1 MDTTAIDR
9 FGRIVIPKSVRDTLG
24 LDPTT
29 ELTVYVE
36 GENILLTPIL
46 DPERLVVRDGV
57 TVFEGDLLED
67 IGSMLEVVQHRR
79 MKVPAGGAA

>member
-57 TVFEGDLLED
+57 TVFEGELLED

-79 MKVPAGGAA
+79 LKVHAGGAA

>member
-9 FGRIVIPKSVRDTLG
+9 LGRIVIPKSVRDTLG

-46 DPERLVVRDGV
+46 DPERLAVRDGV
-57 TVFEGDLLED
+57 TVFEGELLED
-67 IGSMLEVVQHRR
+67 MGSMLEVVQHRR
-79 MKVPAGGAA
+79 MRIPAGGVA

>member
-9 FGRIVIPKSVRDTLG
+9 FGRIVIPNSVRDTLG

-36 GENILLTPIL
+36 GEHILLTPIL
-46 DPERLVVRDGV
+46 DPERLIVRDGV
-57 TVFEGDLLED
+57 TLFDGELLED
-67 IGSMLEVVQHRR
+67 IGSMLEVVQIKRQR
-79 MKVPAGGAA
+79 VPAGGAA

>member
-46 DPERLVVRDGV
+46 DPERLAVRDGV
-57 TVFEGDLLED
+57 TVFEGELLED
-67 IGSMLEVVQHRR
+67 MGSMLEVVQHRR
-79 MKVPAGGAA
+79 MRIPAGGVA